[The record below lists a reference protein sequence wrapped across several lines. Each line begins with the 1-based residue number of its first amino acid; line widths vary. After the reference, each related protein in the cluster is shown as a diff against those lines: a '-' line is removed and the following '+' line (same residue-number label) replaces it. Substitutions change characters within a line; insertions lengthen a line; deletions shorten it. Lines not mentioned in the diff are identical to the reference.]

1 MKKYICVTCDYTA
14 KTKTNLNIHNK
25 SKKHLDKCE
34 CEVNSQILEVNTP
47 INTLINLPINSSIN
61 NYEEI
66 NKKLTEK
73 NADLLEIN
81 SRLIEEI
88 NNLKN
93 ELKIKDV
100 IICCERE
107 KNELILKLLSQ
118 PIQKVYEPIQPIE
131 EPKNK
136 CKFEL
141 LTSQDPKQESK
152 EEPKQEPKQEKEPDS
167 PKGKKF
173 KCLKDFI
180 EKKCKITDNTWKG
193 FMTKIKEKVSPN
205 DINLLCSGRV
215 NKIDYMFKTITEV
228 FESYDKYEKP
238 FYNNDK
244 YHKNMYCEKDGK
256 FNKEDIGETVGAI
269 YTHLFR
275 IIMSKAYEMKKIYKY
290 EEMYSDD
297 EIKEMEESTGKDIII
312 DSFVETKEF
321 RNIDPTGYDDY
332 DVLIEKLTER
342 FIEIIYINNDDIN

>member
-1 MKKYICVTCDYTA
+1 MEFICLTCDY
-14 KTKTNLNIHNK
+14 KTNNK
-25 SKKHLDKCE
+25 SNYTRHIKSKNHLESCNKC
-34 CEVNSQILEVNTP
+34 
-47 INTLINLPINSSIN
+47 
-61 NYEEI
+61 EEI
-66 NKKLTEK
+66 NKNQIET
-73 NADLLEIN
+73 NYDLEI
-81 SRLIEEI
+81 IELKNEI
-88 NNLKN
+88 IALKN

-100 IICCERE
+100 IISCEKE
-107 KNELILKLLSQ
+107 KNELMFKLLSQPIQKVYEPIQ

-193 FMTKIKEKVSPN
+193 FMTKIKEKISTN

>member
-1 MKKYICVTCDYTA
+1 MEFICLTCDY
-14 KTKTNLNIHNK
+14 KTNNK
-25 SKKHLDKCE
+25 SNYTRHIKSKNHLESCNKC
-34 CEVNSQILEVNTP
+34 
-47 INTLINLPINSSIN
+47 
-61 NYEEI
+61 EEI
-66 NKKLTEK
+66 NKNQIET
-73 NADLLEIN
+73 NYDLEI
-81 SRLIEEI
+81 IELKNEI
-88 NNLKN
+88 IALKN

-100 IICCERE
+100 IISCEKE
-107 KNELILKLLSQ
+107 KNELMFKLLSQ

-141 LTSQDPKQESK
+141 LTQEPTQETK
-152 EEPKQEPKQEKEPDS
+152 EEPKEEPKQEKEPNS
-167 PKGKKF
+167 PKGKKI

-193 FMTKIKEKVSPN
+193 FMTKIKEKISTD

-256 FNKEDIGETVGAI
+256 FNKEDISDTVGAF
-269 YTHLFR
+269 YNFFFR
-275 IIMSKAYEMKKIYKY
+275 MIMQKAYDMKKIFKY
-290 EEMYSDD
+290 NEMYSDD
-297 EIKEMEESTGKDIII
+297 EIQEMMESGEYINI
-312 DSFVETKEF
+312 DSFVGTKEF
-321 RNIDPTGYDDY
+321 RNIDPTGYGDY
-332 DVLIEKLTER
+332 NVLIEKLTER

>member
-100 IICCERE
+100 IISCEKE

-141 LTSQDPKQESK
+141 LTSQDPKQEPK

-193 FMTKIKEKVSPN
+193 FMTKIKEKISTN

-215 NKIDYMFKTITEV
+215 KKIDYMFKTITEV
-228 FESYDKYEKP
+228 FDSYDKYEKP
-238 FYNNDK
+238 FYNDDK

-256 FNKEDIGETVGAI
+256 FNKEDISETVGAI
-269 YTHLFR
+269 YNYLFR
-275 IIMSKAYEMKKIYKY
+275 MIMEKAYDMKKILKY
-290 EEMYSDD
+290 NEMYSD
-297 EIKEMEESTGKDIII
+297 EQIQEMIESGEYINI
-312 DSFVETKEF
+312 DSFVKTKDF
-321 RNIDPTGYDDY
+321 RNIDPTDYDDY
-332 DVLIEKLTER
+332 NVLLNNLTER
-342 FIEIIYINNDDIN
+342 FIEIIYINKDDIN

>member
-1 MKKYICVTCDYTA
+1 MEFICLTCDY
-14 KTKTNLNIHNK
+14 KTNNK
-25 SKKHLDKCE
+25 SNYTRHIKSKNHLESCNKC
-34 CEVNSQILEVNTP
+34 
-47 INTLINLPINSSIN
+47 
-61 NYEEI
+61 EEI
-66 NKKLTEK
+66 NKNQIET
-73 NADLLEIN
+73 NYDLEI
-81 SRLIEEI
+81 IELKNEI
-88 NNLKN
+88 IALKN

-100 IICCERE
+100 IISCEKE

-141 LTSQDPKQESK
+141 LTSQDPKQEPK

-193 FMTKIKEKVSPN
+193 FMTKIKEKISPN

-215 NKIDYMFKTITEV
+215 KKIDYMFKTITEV
-228 FESYDKYEKP
+228 FDSYDKYEKP
-238 FYNNDK
+238 FYNDDK

-256 FNKEDIGETVGAI
+256 FNKEDISETVGAI
-269 YTHLFR
+269 YNYLFR
-275 IIMSKAYEMKKIYKY
+275 MIMEKAYDMKKILKY
-290 EEMYSDD
+290 NEMYSD
-297 EIKEMEESTGKDIII
+297 EQIQEMIESGEYINI
-312 DSFVETKEF
+312 DSFVKTKEF
-321 RNIDPTGYDDY
+321 RNIDFTDYDDY
-332 DVLIEKLTER
+332 NVLLNNLTER
-342 FIEIIYINNDDIN
+342 FIEIIYINKDDIN

>member
-34 CEVNSQILEVNTP
+34 CEVNSQTLEVNTP

-100 IICCERE
+100 IICCEKE

-141 LTSQDPKQESK
+141 LTQEPKQEPK

-193 FMTKIKEKVSPN
+193 FMTKIKEKISTN

-215 NKIDYMFKTITEV
+215 KKIDYMFKTITEV
-228 FESYDKYEKP
+228 FDSYDKYEKP
-238 FYNNDK
+238 FYNDDK

-256 FNKEDIGETVGAI
+256 FNKEDISETVGAI
-269 YTHLFR
+269 YNYLFR
-275 IIMSKAYEMKKIYKY
+275 MIMEKAYDMKKILKY
-290 EEMYSDD
+290 NEMYSD
-297 EIKEMEESTGKDIII
+297 EQIQEMIESGEYINI
-312 DSFVETKEF
+312 DSFVKTKDF
-321 RNIDPTGYDDY
+321 RNIDPTDYDDY
-332 DVLIEKLTER
+332 NVLLNNLTER
-342 FIEIIYINNDDIN
+342 FIEIIYINKDDIN

>member
-100 IICCERE
+100 IISCEKE

-141 LTSQDPKQESK
+141 LTQEPKEEPK

-193 FMTKIKEKVSPN
+193 FMTKIKEKISPN

-215 NKIDYMFKTITEV
+215 KKIDYMFKTITEV
-228 FESYDKYEKP
+228 FDSYDKYEKP
-238 FYNNDK
+238 FYNDDK

-256 FNKEDIGETVGAI
+256 FNKEDISETVGAI
-269 YTHLFR
+269 YNYLFR
-275 IIMSKAYEMKKIYKY
+275 MIMEKAYDMKKILKY
-290 EEMYSDD
+290 NEMYSDD
-297 EIKEMEESTGKDIII
+297 QIQEMIESGEYINI
-312 DSFVETKEF
+312 DSFVKTKDF
-321 RNIDPTGYDDY
+321 RNIDPTDYDDY
-332 DVLIEKLTER
+332 NVLLNNLTER
-342 FIEIIYINNDDIN
+342 FIEIIYINKDDIN

>member
-34 CEVNSQILEVNTP
+34 CEVNSQTLEVNTP

-100 IICCERE
+100 IISCEKE

-141 LTSQDPKQESK
+141 LTQEPK

-193 FMTKIKEKVSPN
+193 FMTKIKEKIS
-205 DINLLCSGRV
+205 
-215 NKIDYMFKTITEV
+215 KQTIL
-228 FESYDKYEKP
+228 
-238 FYNNDK
+238 
-244 YHKNMYCEKDGK
+244 
-256 FNKEDIGETVGAI
+256 I
-269 YTHLFR
+269 YYVADELIKL
-275 IIMSKAYEMKKIYKY
+275 IIC
-290 EEMYSDD
+290 
-297 EIKEMEESTGKDIII
+297 
-312 DSFVETKEF
+312 
-321 RNIDPTGYDDY
+321 
-332 DVLIEKLTER
+332 LKL
-342 FIEIIYINNDDIN
+342 